1 MSRRRAL
8 VLGTAA
14 LLLVPWPD
22 ATAESPRF
30 WPRQDERPLE
40 PARTGST
47 AGPAPGQATAPGRP
61 GPATG
66 LQVHDRGSHYEVI
79 AGNPLPGPVQ
89 VRLSRRGG
97 AQLHAVPALPL
108 EAVLAAGSVRSVA
121 RLYRTGTATMGALD
135 LDLAQVPGDPRAR
148 PQDFPYRLPFRGV
161 PVRVDQGANGRYSHH
176 DDANRHA
183 LDFALAEGTAVLA
196 ARAGVVMEIIDDD
209 PRGGHSLRI
218 LHDDGSMAVYAHLQ
232 HGSIPLRVGEPVAQG
247 QRIARSGN
255 TGTSTAPHLHFAV
268 QVNAGMHLRS
278 IPFRMFADAGEL
290 KLPRDAARTSN

>member
-1 MSRRRAL
+1 M
-8 VLGTAA
+8 
-14 LLLVPWPD
+14 
-22 ATAESPRF
+22 
-30 WPRQDERPLE
+30 
-40 PARTGST
+40 
-47 AGPAPGQATAPGRP
+47 
-61 GPATG
+61 
-66 LQVHDRGSHYEVI
+66 
-79 AGNPLPGPVQ
+79 
-89 VRLSRRGG
+89 
-97 AQLHAVPALPL
+97 
-108 EAVLAAGSVRSVA
+108 A

-232 HGSIPLRVGEPVAQG
+232 HGSIPLRVGEPVEQG
-247 QRIARSGN
+247 QRIAHSGN

-268 QVNAGMHLRS
+268 QVNVGMHLRS